1 MIQSLSKR
9 ELVARTLHQTGVD
22 RMLYLARSWRG
33 VLILNYHRIGN
44 GSHSPYDRNLWSAT
58 SEEFEAQVQSVT
70 KNFDVIGLEDLD
82 HALQQRRG
90 RHVVF
95 TFDDGYLDNYTEAF
109 PILKSYNAKAAFF
122 VTTGFLDVPQ
132 MPWWDEIAW
141 MVRHSPLTELPQ
153 NPWTLVALPFDEP
166 NREEVIQ
173 ACLLVYKRISGSQ
186 TSQYLRELAE
196 LLQTGR
202 APERIAHELWMTWP
216 MLREM
221 RQAGMTIGGH
231 TVNHPILANLTPEQ
245 QDFEVGECLR
255 RIGQELREPA
265 TTFSYPV
272 GGKTSFNSHTRK
284 ALERHGVKWAFTFI
298 GGHVRPCEVDRL
310 ALPRTAIETDINQP
324 MFNALLALPQWYA

>member
-1 MIQSLSKR
+1 MIQSLSKK
-9 ELVARTLHQTGVD
+9 ELVAKTLHQTGFD
-22 RMLYLARSWRG
+22 RVLNMARSWRG

-44 GSHSPYDRNLWSAT
+44 GSQSPYDRNLWSAT
-58 SEEFEAQVQSVT
+58 SEEFESQVRIVT
-70 KNFDVIGLEDLD
+70 RNFDVIGLEDLD
-82 HALQQRRG
+82 HALQQPRG
-90 RHVVF
+90 RHVAF

-109 PILKSYNAKAAFF
+109 PILKSYNTKAAFF

-141 MVRHSPLTELPQ
+141 MVRRSPLEELPQ
-153 NPWTLVALPFDEP
+153 NRWTLTPLPFDEP
-166 NREEVIQ
+166 NREQVIRD
-173 ACLLVYKRISGSQ
+173 CLLVYKRISGCQ
-186 TSQYLRELAE
+186 TKQYLSELSE
-196 LLQTGR
+196 LLQSGR

-255 RIGQELREPA
+255 RISQELREPA

-272 GGKTSFNSHTRK
+272 GGRSSFNSHTRK
-284 ALERHGVKWAFTFI
+284 ALERNGVRWAFTFI
-298 GGHVRPCEVDRL
+298 GGHVRQRKIDRL
-310 ALPRTAIETDINQP
+310 ALPRTAIEMDIHGP
-324 MFNALLALPQWYA
+324 LFHALLALPQWYA